1 MDCFPCPILKVRVD
15 EEEEGGSGETPY
27 DDDEDL
33 ETAFGME
40 RFDIFSFASVA
51 GEDRM
56 GRHYT
61 EKDFECKRTLQ
72 IVILFF
78 FYLEIWSNYSL

>member
-1 MDCFPCPILKVRVD
+1 MSHLKVRVHEED
-15 EEEEGGSGETPY
+15 EGESVDKHMPY

-40 RFDIFSFASVA
+40 RFDIFSFASVT

-56 GRHYT
+56 GRNYT

-72 IVILFF
+72 IVILFIF
-78 FYLEIWSNYSL
+78 FNLEI